1 MNSKYLMVWS
11 HTFKLQPEP
20 KNEKWCQGLCDRST
34 SRLVKTLDVKLWLYD
49 DQVHLTL
56 LCSAISCQVWDDPI
70 LFSHGLMTFSLVLG
84 FLSWLLYWCETLPFQ
99 FFLFFF
105 FWVIGFLVGYSANQ
119 SSNQCRA
126 VIRNS
131 NRHPGVTRVILEA
144 HNCDFLRIKEPVHN
158 HGSQN
163 KLEMSNDKWPPVKL
177 SVIYRFFDGT
187 IRSLLFLK

>member
-34 SRLVKTLDVKLWLYD
+34 SGLVKTLDVKLWLYD

-70 LFSHGLMTFSLVLG
+70 LFSYGLMTFSLVLG
-84 FLSWLLYWCETLPFQ
+84 FLPWLLYWCETLPFQ
-99 FFLFFF
+99 FFFFF
-105 FWVIGFLVGYSANQ
+105 FRVIGFLVGYSANQ
-119 SSNQCRA
+119 SSNQSRE

-131 NRHPGVTRVILEA
+131 NRHPGVIRVILGA
-144 HNCDFLRIKEPVHN
+144 HNSDFSESKN
-158 HGSQN
+158 
-163 KLEMSNDKWPPVKL
+163 
-177 SVIYRFFDGT
+177 
-187 IRSLLFLK
+187 